1 MGPYVV
7 VAGGALVDVR
17 ATTSAEWVPGRS
29 LPGSVRIQAGGA
41 ARNVA
46 ANLARLGHRVVL
58 LTAVGDDPLGAW
70 LLDETGAAGV
80 DVAQVWRRPGRTAV
94 FASVGPQAGEP
105 WCVSDAG
112 PIETITPEDLEARRS
127 LVAGAAVVVG
137 DANLSQPAVLALAA
151 LARDRSRVLL
161 GTSPAKVVRLRGVLR
176 EAALL
181 ACSRDEALA
190 LTGLPKTLGWQA
202 IGAAL
207 LTEGVGRVVLT
218 MGSRGIAV
226 VTEGE
231 AASSPAPDVA
241 VVDVTGAGDAVAAA
255 AVHALL
261 MGMDP
266 GKTTAL
272 ASAAAA
278 IVLQSEANT
287 PAALAGLLRA

>member
-17 ATTSAEWVPGRS
+17 ATAPAEWVPGRS
-29 LPGSVRIQAGGA
+29 LPGSVRLQAGGA

-46 ANLARLGHRVVL
+46 ANLARLGHRVIL

-70 LLDETGAAGV
+70 LLDETEAAGV
-80 DVAQVWRRPGRTAV
+80 DVAHVWRRSQRTGV
-94 FASVGPQAGEP
+94 FVSVGPQAGEP
-105 WCVSDAG
+105 WCVADAG
-112 PIETITPEDLEARRS
+112 PIEAITPADLEAMRS
-127 LVAGAAVVVG
+127 LLAGAAVVVG

-161 GTSPAKVVRLRGVLR
+161 GTSPAKMVRLSGVLQG
-176 EAALL
+176 AALL
-181 ACSRDEALA
+181 VCSRDEAMA
-190 LTGLPKTLGWQA
+190 LIGLPETLGWQA

-207 LTEGVGRVVLT
+207 LIEGVGRVALT

-226 VTEGE
+226 VTDGE
-231 AASSPAPDVA
+231 AAFSAAPDVP
-241 VVDVTGAGDAVAAA
+241 VVDATGAGDAVAAA

-266 GKTTAL
+266 GQTAAL

-287 PAALAGLLRA
+287 PAALAGLLGG